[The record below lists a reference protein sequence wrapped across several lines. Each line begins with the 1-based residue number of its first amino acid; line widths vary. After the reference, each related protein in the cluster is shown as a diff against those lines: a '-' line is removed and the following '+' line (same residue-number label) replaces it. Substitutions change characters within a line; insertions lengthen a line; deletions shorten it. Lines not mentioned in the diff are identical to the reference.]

1 MSYSNERASLVK
13 RIAELNSGGKAQT
26 EEIAKLNKQIASL
39 DTFKRRVEK
48 EVNDRRAS
56 AEQMVQMMMLLMM
69 QTSTNEKPP
78 APPPAP
84 IDAPVSVGVR
94 IRR

>member
-56 AEQMVQMMMLLMM
+56 AEEMVQMMLMM